1 MTDLPVCAC
10 AHDFPADE
18 PVEPVD
24 ILSLPGLAA
33 ALIRLRDAENEFKAA
48 CDAEGDKRLPHK
60 NPLRRRRE
68 DAFGERRDARDDLA
82 NILCERPRNPDHMP
96 AESEPSITTIN

>member
-1 MTDLPVCAC
+1 MTALPVCAC
-10 AHDFPADE
+10 AHDFPAAE

-33 ALIRLRDAENEFKAA
+33 ALIRDAENEFKAA